1 MSNYQASDTTQNIL
15 DRAAATAD
23 QAFDTLSNQV
33 HSLQQDASH
42 LGQKGIK
49 AMGDVTHQLRDSAQ
63 RASDGT
69 LHYVKAEPVK
79 ALLIAAATGAA
90 LMALVGLMSRSRD

>member
-1 MSNYQASDTTQNIL
+1 MSNYQASETTQNLL
-15 DRAAATAD
+15 DRAAASAD
-23 QAFDTLSNQV
+23 RALDGLSNQA
-33 HSLQQDASH
+33 HNLQQDASH
-42 LGQKGIK
+42 LSQKGLN
-49 AMGDVTHQLRDSAQ
+49 AMRDGTQHLRDSAQ

-90 LMALVGLMSRSRD
+90 LMALIGLMSRSRD